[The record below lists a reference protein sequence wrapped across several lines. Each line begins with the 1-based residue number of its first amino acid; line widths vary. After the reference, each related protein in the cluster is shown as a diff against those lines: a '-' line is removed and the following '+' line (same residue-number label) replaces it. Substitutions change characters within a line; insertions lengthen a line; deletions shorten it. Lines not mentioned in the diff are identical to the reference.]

1 MFKKGIIL
9 IIILFFLSF
18 LNKDVH
24 SAGEMNMIRLP
35 KPGIKGDI
43 SLEETIN
50 QRRSLRDFLDRD
62 LNLEEISQLLWAA
75 QGITDK
81 SRGFRSAP
89 SAGALYP
96 LEIYIIKKDGLF
108 HYNLEEH
115 ALQIL
120 EKRDLRAGLCR
131 AAWGQTMVRDAPID
145 IVICAVF
152 RRVTSKYGERGIRYV
167 HMEAGHC
174 AQNIHLMAVSLGLG
188 SVPVG
193 AFDDAQVKTLLKLDK
208 NIEPLYIIPI
218 GDVP

>member
-1 MFKKGIIL
+1 MYKKGIIL
-9 IIILFFLSF
+9 MIILVFLSVF
-18 LNKDVH
+18 NKDVH
-24 SAGEMNMIRLP
+24 SKDEVNMIKLP
-35 KPGIKGDI
+35 KPRSKGDI

-50 QRRSLRDFLDRD
+50 QRRSVRDFSDRD

-75 QGITDK
+75 QGLTDK
-81 SRGFRSAP
+81 SRGFRSVP

-108 HYNLEEH
+108 HYNLQEH
-115 ALQIL
+115 ALEIL
-120 EKRDLRAGLCR
+120 EKRDLRTGLCR

-145 IVICAVF
+145 IVICAVS

-193 AFDDAQVKTLLKLDK
+193 AFDDTEIKTLLKLDE